1 MPPGPLQ
8 TTVMA
13 HNTGRMPNAD
23 RDTDTGR
30 YTETY
35 PTEEFIK
42 AVREL
47 SPAGTADVAD
57 RVGCQYETAYKKL
70 QQLADQGKITSD
82 KIGGSLVWSISE

>member
-1 MPPGPLQ
+1 
-8 TTVMA
+8 MA

-35 PTEEFIK
+35 PTEEFIE

-47 SPAGTADVAD
+47 SPAGTADVAEA
-57 RVGCQYETAYKKL
+57 VGCRYETAYKKL
-70 QQLADQGKITSD
+70 QHLADQGRVASD
-82 KIGGSLVWSISE
+82 KIGGSLLWSVSE